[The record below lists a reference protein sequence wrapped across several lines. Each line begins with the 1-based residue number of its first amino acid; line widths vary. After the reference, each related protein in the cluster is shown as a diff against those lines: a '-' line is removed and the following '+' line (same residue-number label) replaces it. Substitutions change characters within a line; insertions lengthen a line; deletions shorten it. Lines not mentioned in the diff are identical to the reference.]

1 MRPLR
6 LNGSRGLRLA
16 VAAEPTQTLPFEAR
30 RAATTSASSY
40 TASKPAPTQ
49 TPYKRPATTTTTSTT
64 GTTAAASNSRI
75 NGINSSA
82 AKPSISTPALKNTNT
97 PFAESQLN
105 PVPSAPYA
113 RPQGMGAIPEVPPS
127 PAYSQQA
134 NGGQGGPAFGGNGI
148 DWSSSFHGLS
158 TLPFSPEV
166 AAVLMK
172 PIPFE
177 DVEIK
182 PDGIIYLPEI
192 KYRRILNQAFGPGG
206 WGMAP
211 RGELMVGEKVV
222 TREYA
227 LLVHGRFIAQAR
239 GECQYFADDGI
250 ATAGEGC
257 KSNALMRCC
266 KDLGIASELWDPR
279 YIRDFKKKW
288 AQEIWVEHVVTKKKR
303 QTWVRKGDDPGYPF
317 KRS

>member
-6 LNGSRGLRLA
+6 LNGSRALRLG
-16 VAAEPTQTLPFEAR
+16 VSAEPAQALPFEAR
-30 RAATTSASSY
+30 RAATTSTTRSTAAP
-40 TASKPAPTQ
+40 ASKPPPPQ
-49 TPYKRPATTTTTSTT
+49 SPYKRSATTSTT
-64 GTTAAASNSRI
+64 TSSNST
-75 NGINSSA
+75 SA
-82 AKPSISTPALKNTNT
+82 AKPSASPSPAAKNANT
-97 PFAESQLN
+97 PFAESQTN
-105 PVPSAPYA
+105 PVPSAPYS
-113 RPQGMGAIPEVPPS
+113 RPQGVNAIPE
-127 PAYSQQA
+127 AQTAFSQTA
-134 NGGQGGPAFGGNGI
+134 NGGAGDPAFSGNGI

-158 TLPFSPEV
+158 TVPFSPEV

-227 LLVHGRFIAQAR
+227 LLVHGR
-239 GECQYFADDGI
+239 
-250 ATAGEGC
+250 
-257 KSNALMRCC
+257 
-266 KDLGIASELWDPR
+266 
-279 YIRDFKKKW
+279 
-288 AQEIWVEHVVTKKKR
+288 
-303 QTWVRKGDDPGYPF
+303 
-317 KRS
+317 